1 MVLRQLG
8 YRGVFPTGSRTE
20 EIVTFIRENV
30 K

>member
-1 MVLRQLG
+1 MVLRRLG